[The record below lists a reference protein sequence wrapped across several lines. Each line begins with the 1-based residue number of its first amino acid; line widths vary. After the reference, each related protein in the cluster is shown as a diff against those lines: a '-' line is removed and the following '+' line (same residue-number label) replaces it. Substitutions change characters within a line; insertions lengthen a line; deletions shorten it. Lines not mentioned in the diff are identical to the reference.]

1 MRAGIQVEQDHQRP
15 AASASAV
22 KGSETSRGNERG
34 WLLQAR
40 SGDGEAFALLVQ
52 AYRAPIYSY
61 LGRCSIDER
70 DRDDLFQDIFLKI
83 YRAAARYEADR
94 PVHPWIFTIVCN
106 TVRNHLRK
114 KRVRQLVFGEP
125 TVDQDVD
132 PADETP
138 DGERESMARQR
149 VLHLERELRVLP
161 RAQREVVLLACVEKM
176 KLGQV
181 AEALDL
187 PVNTVKT
194 HLRRARLALAKA
206 LALRDRAPLLGGAEA
221 SS

>member
-1 MRAGIQVEQDHQRP
+1 MEPDNRERPVAFAG
-15 AASASAV
+15 SV
-22 KGSETSRGNERG
+22 KDAEERGDERG
-34 WLLQAR
+34 WLLRTR
-40 SGDGEAFALLVQ
+40 SGDSEAFALLVQ

-61 LGRCSIDER
+61 LGRCGIDDR

-83 YRAAARYEADR
+83 YRAAFRYEADR

-106 TVRNHLRK
+106 TVRNHVRK

-125 TVDQDVD
+125 TVDSVD
-132 PADETP
+132 PADEAP

-149 VLHLERELRVLP
+149 VLHLEHELQGLSRV
-161 RAQREVVLLACVEKM
+161 QREVVLLACVEKM

-181 AEALDL
+181 AKALDL

-221 SS
+221 R